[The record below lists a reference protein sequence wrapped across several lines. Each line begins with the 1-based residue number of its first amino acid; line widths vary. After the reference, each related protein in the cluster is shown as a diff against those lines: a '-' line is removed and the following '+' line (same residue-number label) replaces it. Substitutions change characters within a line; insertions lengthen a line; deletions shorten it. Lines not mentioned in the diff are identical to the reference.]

1 MKRLRSRN
9 PDSWFYCPTVSA
21 GLSLTLDSTESQHLV
36 RVMRV
41 AEGSEVFLTSGQGRV
56 YSSVLEK
63 ADARGAVLQ
72 VKELHRSDD
81 RPQVV
86 LAMGMLKGKAPEEV
100 VEICA
105 QYNLAEIVWLKTA
118 HSQVPAKA
126 EFGKLLQRME
136 QKSQVALKQAR
147 KTWLT
152 QISGPVD
159 FAEWVENQ
167 SGQLVLL
174 DEKGESSFPAFA
186 GNTTLLIGP
195 EGGFSDEEKQML
207 MNRNAA
213 LFSLGPTRIRARHAG
228 AFALG
233 ALSAASVGPKF

>member
-1 MKRLRSRN
+1 MKRMRSRS
-9 PDSWFYCPTVSA
+9 PDSWFYGSAVSS
-21 GLSLTLDSTESQHLV
+21 GCSLTLDSAESLHLV

-41 AEGSEVFLTSGQGRV
+41 AEGSEVFLTNGRGEV

-63 ADARGAVLQ
+63 ADTRGAVLQ

-81 RPQVV
+81 KPKVV

-100 VEICA
+100 VEICS

-136 QKSQVALKQAR
+136 QKSLVALKQAR

-152 QISGPVD
+152 RISGPVD

-167 SGQLVLL
+167 TGQLVLL
-174 DEKGESSFPAFA
+174 DEQGESSFPNDA
-186 GNTTLLIGP
+186 GETTLLVGP

-207 MNRNAA
+207 ISRNAA
-213 LFSLGPTRIRARHAG
+213 LFSLGSTRIRARHAG

-233 ALSAASVGPKF
+233 ALSAVQAGSKF